1 MSENNP
7 LLAFSLAGE
16 GGALTEKAIKKE
28 PLLGELCFKGECTVY
43 YAPPMTGKTLITLA
57 QMTDAVNEGRIVPQ
71 DIFYINADDSQAGYA
86 EKVKI
91 LDDFGIHT
99 LVPGE
104 KGFFLSAL
112 VPALLKLADNGE
124 ASGKLVVV
132 DTVKK
137 IADLMDK
144 RSMRQFG
151 IAIRPFTMAGGT
163 LLLLAHTNKARGAK
177 GELIYAGTSDLLEDV
192 DCAYMID
199 EATEHP
205 VKDKKLVRFTNL
217 KRRGPN
223 VDRVLYQYDVS
234 SELAYSDRVLSV
246 ELADPEYSDSM
257 FPNSTSS
264 ADIKQALAFT
274 IRHGS
279 NPAKM
284 AIVKSVSNQT
294 KTSRRKVQEILDL
307 HTDEDPAVGLWFFE
321 VRARGAHLYRL
332 HPAGL
337 ALTNDPAEQA
347 T

>member
-16 GGALTEKAIKKE
+16 GGALIERAAKQE
-28 PLLGELCFKGECTVY
+28 PLLGDLCFNGEISVW
-43 YAPPMTGKTLITLA
+43 YAKPNTGKTLITLA
-57 QMTDAVNEGRIVPQ
+57 LITDAVNDGRIIPHNV
-71 DIFYINADDSQAGYA
+71 FYINADDSQAGYA
-86 EKVKI
+86 AKVKF
-91 LDDFGIHT
+91 LDDFGVHT

-104 KGFFLSAL
+104 KGFSLSAL
-112 VPALLKLADNGE
+112 VPALITLAERGE

-151 IAIRPFTMAGGT
+151 IAIRPFTMGGGT

-177 GELIYAGTSDLLEDV
+177 GELIYAGTSDLMEDV
-192 DCAYMID
+192 DCAYLID

-205 VKDKKLVRFTNL
+205 VPGKKLVRFMNQ

-223 VDRVLYQYDVS
+223 VERVLYQYDAA
-234 SELAYSDRVLSV
+234 SELSYPDRLLSV

-257 FPNSTSS
+257 FPNSTSP
-264 ADIKQALAFT
+264 ADIREALALA
-274 IRHGS
+274 IRHGG

-284 AIVKSVSNQT
+284 AIVKRVSNLT
-294 KTSRRKVQEILDL
+294 KTSRRKVQEVLDL

-332 HPAGL
+332 HPSGF
-337 ALTNDPAEQA
+337 ALTNDPAE
-347 T
+347 